1 MTAMSHICIRV
12 LDLEKS
18 IAFYKENLGL
28 TIQREISMPDRGWEL
43 VFLGDSTTDYQLELC
58 KETARTEPYA
68 LGDDT
73 PHIGLV
79 AQDFDNLKAK
89 HQAAGMIFDELNGT
103 IYFIKDPDGHI
114 LEILP
119 PK

>member
-1 MTAMSHICIRV
+1 MTAMSHVCIRV

-18 IAFYKENLGL
+18 IAFYRETLGL

-43 VFLGDSTTDYQLELC
+43 VFLEDGATGYQLELC
-58 KETARTEPYA
+58 KETARTEPYQ

-79 AQDFDNLKAK
+79 ADDFDGLKAK
-89 HQAAGMIFDELNGT
+89 HRAAGLIFDELPAG

>member
-12 LDLEKS
+12 LDLKKS

-43 VFLGDSTTDYQLELC
+43 VFLGDGTTSYQLELC
-58 KETARTEPYA
+58 KETARTEPYH

-79 AQDFDNLKAK
+79 AQEFDTLKAK
-89 HQAAGMIFDELNGT
+89 HKAAGLIFDELNGT

-119 PK
+119 PN

>member
-1 MTAMSHICIRV
+1 MTTMSHICIRV

-28 TIQREISMPDRGWEL
+28 NIQREISMPDRGWEL
-43 VFLGDSTTDYQLELC
+43 VFLGDGVTDYQLELC
-58 KETARTEPYA
+58 KETARTEPYG

-79 AQDFDNLKAK
+79 AQDFDSLKAK
-89 HQAAGMIFDELNGT
+89 HKAAGMIFDELNGT